1 MTLILCHCVLNVNAR
16 APGIALWNGVI
27 KPVYD
32 ILKANK
38 ISFVQLPC
46 PEASYLGL
54 RRWWFVKEQYDNAL
68 YRDYCRE
75 MLIGFSEILL
85 ENNIREFNVIGLG
98 ISPSCGYRETQ
109 SDETWGGRPRE
120 IDVTKN
126 VKQGSGVWIEILE
139 EVFKSYG
146 FTFDIYDL
154 PPPLIYPGRRH
165 IGTSKYPQTYE
176 ESLKELCEKLGYS
189 YQKSLIEKY
198 PPKEVNTDLRSKKIL
213 LTSLEFALKFDDILD
228 RYVED
233 GFGLILIPRSNVMTH
248 ERRRLLD
255 AFVRQVENHV
265 KAEHQVFLYEDGG
278 GSKFFQ
284 EFLKLLEERGLLEA
298 IPRI

>member
-1 MTLILCHCVLNVNAR
+1 MNAR

-27 KPVYD
+27 DPVYD
-32 ILKANK
+32 ILKVGK
-38 ISFVQLPC
+38 IPFVQLPC

-154 PPPLIYPGRRH
+154 PPPLIYPGKRH
-165 IGTSKYPQTYE
+165 VGTSRYPRTYE
-176 ESLKELCEKLGYS
+176 DSLKELCEKLGYTR
-189 YQKSLIEKY
+189 QELLLEKY
-198 PPKEVNTDLRSKKIL
+198 PPKEVDMDLRSKKVL
-213 LTSLEFALKFDDILD
+213 LTSLELALKFDKTLD
-228 RYVED
+228 RYVKE
-233 GFGLILIPRSNVMTH
+233 GFGLILIPRSNVMTY
-248 ERRRLLD
+248 ERRTLLD
-255 AFVRQVENHV
+255 AYARQVENHIKV
-265 KAEHQVFLYEDGG
+265 GHRVFLYEGG
-278 GSKFFQ
+278 EESKFFQ
-284 EFLKLLEERGLLEA
+284 EFLKLLEKRELLKA
-298 IPRI
+298 VSRV

>member
-1 MTLILCHCVLNVNAR
+1 M
-16 APGIALWNGVI
+16 
-27 KPVYD
+27 K
-32 ILKANK
+32 
-38 ISFVQLPC
+38 
-46 PEASYLGL
+46 LG
-54 RRWWFVKEQYDNAL
+54 
-68 YRDYCRE
+68 
-75 MLIGFSEILL
+75 
-85 ENNIREFNVIGLG
+85 
-98 ISPSCGYRETQ
+98 
-109 SDETWGGRPRE
+109 GGRPRE

-126 VKQGSGVWIEILE
+126 VKQGSGVWIEILK

-154 PPPLIYPGRRH
+154 PPSLIYPGRRH

-189 YQKSLIEKY
+189 YQKPLIEKY
-198 PPKEVNTDLRSKKIL
+198 PPKDVNTDLRSKKIL

-298 IPRI
+298 LPRI